1 MCGVK
6 DVYRQTKKI
15 SDLREKMEKYLK
27 YLKERKGS
35 FLRVFY
41 YNPLFVMR
49 FVEDIIG

>member
-27 YLKERKGS
+27 YLKERKRS
-35 FLRVFY
+35 FLTLNDREGFFS
-41 YNPLFVMR
+41 L
-49 FVEDIIG
+49 GG